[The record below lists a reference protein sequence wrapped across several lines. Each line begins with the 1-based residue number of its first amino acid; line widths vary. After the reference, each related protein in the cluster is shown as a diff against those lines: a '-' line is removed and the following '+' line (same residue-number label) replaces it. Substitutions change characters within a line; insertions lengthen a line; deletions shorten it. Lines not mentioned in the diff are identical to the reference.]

1 MLYQTILIRPTS
13 FISLTMSESS
23 DTINTT
29 RDSLIPAY
37 QATST
42 APGPNRDPHDSQS
55 PLVTDPIATFTTGKR
70 VWHSVTPRATSIIAI
85 NAGVSGTTFQQFQAM
100 VAEQCNDQHAD
111 TAAIINRSIT
121 SGRPQIKLAVGI
133 PRVNLS
139 RTTRPRWIT
148 TLRTANQTEAQLFL
162 SMPSPKDFTKR
173 AFTEDI
179 LGQQA
184 LRGAASAPSGP
195 RRLSQSPSPSRRRGL
210 TDLEANELAS
220 INYHMNKIYSIH
232 QANALYDCQHPVY
245 LDPLD
250 TKHYILLMRVNL
262 LVGPAPG
269 KVLSSSFRDK
279 TGPS

>member
-1 MLYQTILIRPTS
+1 
-13 FISLTMSESS
+13 
-23 DTINTT
+23 
-29 RDSLIPAY
+29 
-37 QATST
+37 
-42 APGPNRDPHDSQS
+42 
-55 PLVTDPIATFTTGKR
+55 
-70 VWHSVTPRATSIIAI
+70 
-85 NAGVSGTTFQQFQAM
+85 
-100 VAEQCNDQHAD
+100 
-111 TAAIINRSIT
+111 
-121 SGRPQIKLAVGI
+121 
-133 PRVNLS
+133 
-139 RTTRPRWIT
+139 
-148 TLRTANQTEAQLFL
+148 
-162 SMPSPKDFTKR
+162 MPSPKDFTKR

-250 TKHYILLMRVNL
+250 TKHYILLMVANCQVWAQALVRAQKSGSTGMDTVFLRKLARLYPNYKSVGSDWLRVNL